1 MRYLVSQD
9 VTYEKI
15 WLELQ
20 ALAWNNADLRGR
32 LARVNAEW
40 RAVLTE
46 AFAEPHRELKIPMPL
61 EALVSLVMTFNI
73 GIMVERLGGIDAGHA
88 ELLEWIDQCC
98 RADRT
103 AERADAGA
111 LPGPRGLHRAGR
123 GPGLLR
129 GLRGRQTDH
138 PPASDV
144 VAHALAP
151 LEDADPLPGEALPRG
166 DVRRAG

>member
-46 AFAEPHRELKIPMPL
+46 AFAEPHR
-61 EALVSLVMTFNI
+61 S
-73 GIMVERLGGIDAGHA
+73 
-88 ELLEWIDQCC
+88 
-98 RADRT
+98 
-103 AERADAGA
+103 
-111 LPGPRGLHRAGR
+111 
-123 GPGLLR
+123 
-129 GLRGRQTDH
+129 
-138 PPASDV
+138 
-144 VAHALAP
+144 
-151 LEDADPLPGEALPRG
+151 
-166 DVRRAG
+166 